1 MPWQATVYISSRFYF
16 FLFPFYFILFF
27 SVCDRLEEGGGIL
40 LSPVE
45 RQQLRV
51 SVDRSFT
58 PFPLSHGTH
67 TTWSALMVTTLPFLR
82 RPAQGG
88 KLFQISLSTLQ
99 DSKNQRHEKRAG
111 EKKIPKAHRLDGTT
125 TPSKTHSTSFGG
137 SNKTGMNQS
146 RPLLGG
152 GGKIEIT
159 KATDTADY
167 LKERRK
173 KKQRHGNQKGDVS
186 PSMTMI
192 INIT

>member
-1 MPWQATVYISSRFYF
+1 MVHTQRDSLLWLPPSR
-16 FLFPFYFILFF
+16 I
-27 SVCDRLEEGGGIL
+27 
-40 LSPVE
+40 
-45 RQQLRV
+45 
-51 SVDRSFT
+51 
-58 PFPLSHGTH
+58 
-67 TTWSALMVTTLPFLR
+67 LR

-152 GGKIEIT
+152 RKNKNNK
-159 KATDTADY
+159 KATDHGR
-167 LKERRK
+167 LPKEK
-173 KKQRHGNQKGDVS
+173 KKNSVMATKRGTVS
-186 PSMTMI
+186 PSTTMI

>member
-1 MPWQATVYISSRFYF
+1 
-16 FLFPFYFILFF
+16 
-27 SVCDRLEEGGGIL
+27 
-40 LSPVE
+40 
-45 RQQLRV
+45 
-51 SVDRSFT
+51 
-58 PFPLSHGTH
+58 
-67 TTWSALMVTTLPFLR
+67 MVTTLPFLR

-152 GGKIEIT
+152 RKNRNNKSDRHGRLPKG
-159 KATDTADY
+159 
-167 LKERRK
+167 K
-173 KKQRHGNQKGDVS
+173 KKKKTASWQPEGGCEPLHDDDY
-186 PSMTMI
+186 
-192 INIT
+192 

>member
-1 MPWQATVYISSRFYF
+1 
-16 FLFPFYFILFF
+16 
-27 SVCDRLEEGGGIL
+27 
-40 LSPVE
+40 
-45 RQQLRV
+45 
-51 SVDRSFT
+51 
-58 PFPLSHGTH
+58 
-67 TTWSALMVTTLPFLR
+67 MVTTLPFLR

>member
-1 MPWQATVYISSRFYF
+1 
-16 FLFPFYFILFF
+16 
-27 SVCDRLEEGGGIL
+27 
-40 LSPVE
+40 
-45 RQQLRV
+45 
-51 SVDRSFT
+51 
-58 PFPLSHGTH
+58 
-67 TTWSALMVTTLPFLR
+67 
-82 RPAQGG
+82 
-88 KLFQISLSTLQ
+88 
-99 DSKNQRHEKRAG
+99 
-111 EKKIPKAHRLDGTT
+111 
-125 TPSKTHSTSFGG
+125 
-137 SNKTGMNQS
+137 MNQS